1 VRILYVITRSIH
13 GGAQSHVVELTRW
26 LSATNEIAVL
36 TGEPGFLADA
46 TAGFG
51 AEVFTVPELVRSVL
65 PHRDFM
71 ATLKVRRIIQHF
83 KPDIIH
89 AHCSKAGLIGRL
101 AGWWTRVPTVYT
113 AHGWR
118 CAPGVAWGERLLAW
132 PGEWVG
138 ARLSQHIITV
148 STWDYNIA
156 VHCRIADA
164 TRLALIHNGISNSP
178 ARSRNSARPE
188 IVLVMVA
195 RFAPPKDHLLV
206 MRALRGLP
214 PHVRL
219 LFVGDGPSL
228 RNTQAQAIQLGV
240 NHRISFLGQK
250 ADVANILLEADLLV
264 LASNSEGLP
273 ISILEGLRAGL
284 PVVTTDVGGVRDC
297 VHDGVTGLVVPRGDV
312 AALRNAI
319 SALVDAPSLRARMGA
334 AGRQLYERQFTAAHM
349 VSRTYELYRRV
360 AHEAAHPSVTER
372 QQPSRE
378 PAADTATKGQC

>member
-1 VRILYVITRSIH
+1 MRILYVITRSIP
-13 GGAQSHVVELTRW
+13 GGAQSHVLELTRG
-26 LSATNEIAVL
+26 LSAANEIAIL
-36 TGEPGFLADA
+36 TGETGFLADEA
-46 TAGFG
+46 AGLG
-51 AEVFTVPELVRSVL
+51 AEVFLVPELVRSVL

-101 AGWWTRVPTVYT
+101 AGWWTNVPTVYT

-118 CAPGVAWGERLLAW
+118 FAPGVAWSERLFAW

-138 ARLSQHIITV
+138 ARLAQPIITV
-148 STWDYNIA
+148 STFDYNLA

-164 TRLALIHNGISNSP
+164 TQVALIHNGISNYP
-178 ARSRNSARPE
+178 ARSRNSARLE

-195 RFAPPKDHLLV
+195 RFALPKDHLLV

-214 PHVRL
+214 AHVHL
-219 LFVGDGPSL
+219 WFVGEGPSL
-228 RNTQAQAIQLGV
+228 RNAQAQAIQLGV
-240 NHRISFLGQK
+240 NHRISFLGQR
-250 ADVANILLEADLLV
+250 ADVASILLEADLFV

-284 PVVTTDVGGVRDC
+284 PVVTTDAGGVRDC

-312 AALRNAI
+312 ASLRGAI
-319 SALVDAPSLRARMGA
+319 STLVEAPSLRARMGA
-334 AGRQLYERQFTAAHM
+334 AGRQLYEREFTAAHM
-349 VSRTYELYRRV
+349 VSRTYELYRSV
-360 AHEAAHPSVTER
+360 VHEAALTSVNR
-372 QQPSRE
+372 
-378 PAADTATKGQC
+378 AATSLTGAAGGHGY